1 LNCPALKHKRVQ
13 TSINGKDTLEVFIY
27 LGIWTEYRYM

>member
-13 TSINGKDTLEVFIY
+13 TSINVKEGIGSVY
-27 LGIWTEYRYM
+27 LSRYLDRI